1 MEEEDKV
8 TVEIEPAEEQGQNKN
23 AQNGNVQGN
32 DELTRKIIFS
42 LCYIWGIL
50 FFLPLIMYK
59 NDAKALRHANEGLL
73 LLILAAGGNVIFGI
87 LTVIGGIFGIIF
99 GIAASLYSLAL
110 LALGIVGIVYVVTDR
125 NQPLPI
131 IGGISLIK

>member
-8 TVEIEPAEEQGQNKN
+8 TVEVQAAGEQDKDTKKVDSHN
-23 AQNGNVQGN
+23 N

-59 NDAKALRHANEGLL
+59 NDAKAMRHANEGLL
-73 LLILAAGGNVIFGI
+73 LLILTAVGNVIFGI
-87 LTVIGGIFGIIF
+87 LTIIGGIVGVIF
-99 GIAASLYSLAL
+99 RIVASLYSLAL
-110 LALGIVGIVYVVTDR
+110 LALGIIGIVYVVTDR
-125 NQPLPI
+125 NEPLPL